1 MCFYEQRYTHSLTLT
16 PTHVTNY
23 IFFLNSTLFTIISRV
38 MLFFAVV
45 VVGGGFGGSH
55 NVETPIITI
64 LQSTPLMCRHS
75 HFLSANYCLA
85 PTCVFIVANIP
96 TYHIQQIIVFFF
108 FCDKYMYNQLRFQR
122 ITSFFW
128 LLPRLKK
135 NIYLVVV
142 NIKSHCVC
150 ALVLY
155 IHMCF
160 FMCVDLLMLRL

>member
-1 MCFYEQRYTHSLTLT
+1 
-16 PTHVTNY
+16 
-23 IFFLNSTLFTIISRV
+23 

-75 HFLSANYCLA
+75 HFLSANYCLT
-85 PTCVFIVANIP
+85 PTCVFIVANIH
-96 TYHIQQIIVFFF
+96 TIFNKLSSIF
-108 FCDKYMYNQLRFQR
+108 FCDKYMYNQLRF
-122 ITSFFW
+122 
-128 LLPRLKK
+128 LKK

-142 NIKSHCVC
+142 NIKSHSVC